1 MCIGGVCLRRPSTG
15 VVPPLM
21 LSSAWVFALVGALE
35 GSLKGLMKAY
45 IALLTLGL
53 ATQDA
58 KINPA
63 CTDAKIQNFPSWI
76 INGKV
81 AEGDQTFDQLEKL
94 LLQ

>member
-1 MCIGGVCLRRPSTG
+1 MCIGGVCLSRAVHGHCASFDAIFCMGLCTG
-15 VVPPLM
+15 GRIGRQ
-21 LSSAWVFALVGALE
+21 SE
-35 GSLKGLMKAY
+35 GVMKAY
-45 IALLTLGL
+45 IAVLTLGL